1 MLFII
6 DVCCLPTYSSTGPN
20 SASQEEDLGQRRGQA
35 MQLVVSTMASSTLNQ
50 KRRKLFSTG
59 GAPSLSARV
68 RQGHAYNIATVR
80 SFAGGARAPGAPP
93 LPPPMSTAGYWGMGQ
108 TGKTTSR

>member
-1 MLFII
+1 MIR
-6 DVCCLPTYSSTGPN
+6 VGAVTNEAHAWCAKN
-20 SASQEEDLGQRRGQA
+20 SLIRDGQSHQ
-35 MQLVVSTMASSTLNQ
+35 SQ

-59 GAPSLSARV
+59 GAPSSGNKHEAGNFISALV

-93 LPPPMSTAGYWGMGQ
+93 LPPPMQSTMGY
-108 TGKTTSR
+108 